1 MAGGVSA
8 ISHRRF
14 SPDQLS
20 RLGTRDVR
28 GGRLGRSPVSEDLLS
43 LPGFVVPSGHLAFV
57 RRQAL
62 LAGVWDDCQPWAE
75 AVEAAA
81 LLEAQFGDS
90 LVQFEASG

>member
-1 MAGGVSA
+1 M
-8 ISHRRF
+8 
-14 SPDQLS
+14 
-20 RLGTRDVR
+20 
-28 GGRLGRSPVSEDLLS
+28 SEDLLS